1 MKPETLLRHAF
12 ALALLLAVTGWGA
25 TALAQTAPFS
35 APQGF
40 DRASGLQPDGV
51 ADMRVDPSPQT
62 APLRGGLSEGFD
74 DITTLPAA
82 GWAMQNSSSPVGLT
96 SWFQGNPDVFPAHE
110 GAPSA
115 YIGANFNNTAGSGTI
130 SNWLMTPEMTLENGT
145 EMSFWARA
153 SDAGWADRLQVR
165 MSTNGSS
172 TDVGTSATDVG
183 DFTELLLDINPT
195 YQDGVFINEWV
206 EYTVTVSGVASPT
219 SGRLA
224 FRYFV
229 ESGGPSGNNSDFI
242 GIDEVSVTS
251 GGGGGDMTIAEARA
265 AGPGTTVTVE
275 GVVTRSK
282 GAFTYFQDG
291 TAGLTI
297 RQTSGDFF
305 DDVAD
310 GTITT
315 GTRISVTGTLSE
327 FRGLL
332 QINQQNAEDNDLD
345 SYSVVSQ
352 GNSVSAQT
360 ITLQELIDNGEDYE
374 AELVR
379 VTGLTVDA
387 EGMFEPAT
395 GYDATDA
402 TATLEAGLR
411 VPNAADSDVDGM
423 DIPEGEFTFTG
434 VIGQFTFDEPADNGY
449 QLMAIEATDIS
460 VAGTPVDEAIHDNG
474 LVQFEVYSTGNLGTE
489 PAGPSSFPGTGFV
502 FDGTLGLFTG
512 SFVVGASPTQ
522 VSGNYYGGG
531 AGTFEWVEVQGLT
544 ELAPPFGA
552 PYENFD
558 QAFEAVYDDSAAPN
572 PIGLEVTQRS
582 YSSTMAGYQGFV
594 VVEFEVRNTSGEDLT
609 GLYPGVFAD
618 WDVSASATNDFGGFD
633 EETNLLYIY
642 DDAGAV
648 STYFGVAALDRD
660 EVEVSGVFYD
670 ALGSAEQDEDIYTY
684 LTTLSDDPL
693 LPDDRRPTLG
703 VGPYDIAAG
712 ESVTVRFA
720 FVGGADLNDIV
731 ANAEVAQGGA
741 VSSEVTTPA
750 GTYALYSAYP
760 NPFAGTTT
768 LGFTLPEAQQV
779 RMTVYDLLGRRVA
792 TLVDGIVQ
800 AGDQQVR
807 FDASNLPSGTYIV
820 RLEAGSTNLTERVTV
835 VR

>member
-1 MKPETLLRHAF
+1 MKPDMLLRYAF
-12 ALALLLAVTGWGA
+12 ALALLLAVTGWGTTA
-25 TALAQTAPFS
+25 TAQADQS
-35 APQGF
+35 AERNP
-40 DRASGLQPDGV
+40 ASIGT
-51 ADMRVDPSPQT
+51 PSPQT
-62 APLRGGLSEGFD
+62 VFGQRGAIVQDGSFEDGSPNAFWTEFESTFGTPLCDAGCGTGAGTGPYDGGWWTWFGGIASATSGHVEQQLTIPSGSAELSFYLEIPAFGQPGSMSVLIDGDELFSVTEADAPAYATYQEV
-74 DITTLPAA
+74 T
-82 GWAMQNSSSPVGLT
+82 V
-96 SWFQGNPDVFPAHE
+96 DV
-110 GAPSA
+110 SA
-115 YIGANFNNTAGSGTI
+115 YADGGTHTLRFESVTQAGA
-130 SNWLMTPEMTLENGT
+130 
-145 EMSFWARA
+145 
-153 SDAGWADRLQVR
+153 
-165 MSTNGSS
+165 
-172 TDVGTSATDVG
+172 SATNFFVDLVSIS
-183 DFTELLLDINPT
+183 TE
-195 YQDGVFINEWV
+195 
-206 EYTVTVSGVASPT
+206 
-219 SGRLA
+219 
-224 FRYFV
+224 
-229 ESGGPSGNNSDFI
+229 
-242 GIDEVSVTS
+242 
-251 GGGGGDMTIAEARA
+251 GGGGGMTIAEARA

-282 GAFTYFQDG
+282 GAFTYIQDG

-360 ITLQELIDNGEDYE
+360 ITIQELIDNGEDYE

-387 EGMFEPAT
+387 TGTFEAAT

-434 VIGQFTFDEPADNGY
+434 VIGQFTFDDPADNGY
-449 QLMAIEATDIS
+449 QLMAIEETDIS
-460 VAGTPVDEAIHDNG
+460 VAGTPVEEAIHDTG
-474 LVQFEVYSTGNLGTE
+474 LVQFEVYATGNLGTE

-531 AGTFEWVEVQGLT
+531 SATFEWVEVQGLT
-544 ELAPPFGA
+544 ELAPPFGT
-552 PYENFD
+552 PYEDFD
-558 QAFEAVYDDSAAPN
+558 QAFEAVYNDSGAPN

-582 YSSTMAGYQGFV
+582 YSSTMAGRQGFV
-594 VVEFEVRNTSGEDLT
+594 IVEFEVRNTSGGDLT

-618 WDVSASATNDFGGFD
+618 WDVSTSATADFGGFD
-633 EETNLLYIY
+633 EETNLLYAY
-642 DDAGAV
+642 DDTGAV

-660 EVEVSGVFYD
+660 DVVVSGVFYD
-670 ALGSAEQDEDIYTY
+670 ALGSAEQDADIYTY
-684 LTTLSDDPL
+684 LTTISDDPL
-693 LPDDRRPTLG
+693 LPDDRRTTVG
-703 VGPYDIAAG
+703 VGPYDIPAG

-720 FVGGADLNDIV
+720 FVGGADLNDVI

-741 VSSEVTTPA
+741 VASEVTTPA

-760 NPFAGTTT
+760 NPFAVSTT
-768 LGFTLPEAQQV
+768 LGFAVPEAQQV
-779 RMTVYDLLGRRVA
+779 RLTVYDLLGRRVA

-800 AGDQQVR
+800 AGEQQVR
-807 FDASNLPSGTYIV
+807 LDATNLPSGTYIV
-820 RLEAGSTNLTERVTV
+820 RLEAGANNLTERVTV
-835 VR
+835 IR